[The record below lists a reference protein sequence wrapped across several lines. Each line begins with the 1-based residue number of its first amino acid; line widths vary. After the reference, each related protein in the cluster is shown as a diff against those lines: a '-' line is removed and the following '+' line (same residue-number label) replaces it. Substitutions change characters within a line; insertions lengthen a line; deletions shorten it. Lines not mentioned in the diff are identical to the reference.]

1 LEEAAMKTPKATKP
15 LTQERRGIDE
25 HIADADKLAR
35 TGKRQEKVR
44 NTPPFG
50 DFDETV
56 HDPGSR
62 RRPGGETP

>member
-1 LEEAAMKTPKATKP
+1 MNAPKATKP

-50 DFDETV
+50 DFDETAN
-56 HDPGSR
+56 DADSP
-62 RRPGGETP
+62 RRPGIGTP